1 MCTALIDKGAVPKEN
16 VTLFAASKDTSM
28 CTLAGMKQTF
38 LEQASQVG
46 EKGIFIFHFSGHGI
60 KVANEWGLAPADYDY
75 TTATYLTGSVLNHWL
90 LESKC
95 KARRVLFALDCC
107 YAGGLAEELTSGDI
121 ELRPGLYVLSACTA
135 FETSLVVGPLGHS
148 IFAYFLAYAL
158 RVSPF
163 PPGKLPMAQVFKECG
178 TLCTALSS
186 LLISYKSTLGLKFG
200 TMQPELRHTVDLH
213 SSVRSWVEESL
224 KLTPGSLH
232 PAEACHREKY
242 DFVMKYCKNLPDLH
256 QHQLSELCL
265 KWLEYIADTN
275 SPTSP
280 LAELA
285 RRNLLNNEVLCAAV
299 CSIMWS
305 VASIQMEEDHSNV
318 NTSETFLLGFL
329 HTAAAIECFGGSEL
343 TLQHLKQSW
352 QFYQAVLASNKVD
365 DHNLQQL
372 YGDINRDLK
381 ALRETETGNVSVSVS
396 ASLPQHLQVRTC
408 MHITQS
414 VECVLQLHG
423 VEMRLGMVFY
433 HIAMSVFSFDQA
445 LQINADGVELEVRS
459 TY

>member
-1 MCTALIDKGAVPKEN
+1 MDLHVFLMFIGVHSSDRQGSGSKGERNIVCSLQGHKCVYTGGYEAELPG
-16 VTLFAASKDTSM
+16 
-28 CTLAGMKQTF
+28 AGQPSRR
-38 LEQASQVG
+38 ERH
-46 EKGIFIFHFSGHGI
+46 FHLPLLRPWVSRWATNG
-60 KVANEWGLAPADYDY
+60 GLAPADYDY
-75 TTATYLTGSVLNHWL
+75 TTATYLTSSVLNHWL
-90 LESKC
+90 HESKC
-95 KARRVLFALDCC
+95 KARRVLFTLDCC

-163 PPGKLPMAQVFKECG
+163 PPGKLPIAQVFKECG

-186 LLISYKSTLGLKFG
+186 LLISYTSTFSLKFG

-213 SSVRSWVEESL
+213 SSVISWVEESL

-232 PAEACHREKY
+232 PEEACHREKY
-242 DFVMKYCKNLPDLH
+242 DFVMRYCKKLSGLH

-265 KWLEYIADTN
+265 KWVEYVADTS

-305 VASIQMEEDHSNV
+305 VASIQMEEDRSNV
-318 NTSETFLLGFL
+318 NTSEMFLLGFL

-343 TLQHLKQSW
+343 TLKHLKASW
-352 QFYQAVLASNKVD
+352 EFYQAVL
-365 DHNLQQL
+365 
-372 YGDINRDLK
+372 GLK
-381 ALRETETGNVSVSVS
+381 QG
-396 ASLPQHLQVRTC
+396 
-408 MHITQS
+408 
-414 VECVLQLHG
+414 G
-423 VEMRLGMVFY
+423 
-433 HIAMSVFSFDQA
+433 
-445 LQINADGVELEVRS
+445 RS
-459 TY
+459 